1 MPKGKKRK
9 PQNKGS
15 TKKPKRAK
23 RGFAV
28 KGGDRRKIDTINK
41 KLSEFYNIFGE
52 YSPQYQE
59 LKKVVLTQ
67 LGIFKPESS
76 SFDDFFTSR
85 SPLRLSTDSRFI
97 ELLLISKLD
106 ELHNYFKGKTVLRE
120 ARKIEGF
127 KDLRTKKQL
136 EERKSQIKYDT
147 TVKGLQN
154 IKDLELKELISYLP
168 QFYTA
173 LDQMDTSTSEEFTKR
188 FSEYGVIKKS
198 QEPDKK
204 KSEGERLIN
213 DILKYFDSKVNEG
226 NLIKNARR
234 VLQTKE
240 PSIYEQLA
248 KHQPVKLKFADD
260 DDSDDGD
267 VDWSNV
273 KI

>member
-97 ELLLISKLD
+97 ELLLVSKLD
-106 ELHNYFKGKTVLRE
+106 ELHKYFKGKTALRE

-147 TVKGLQN
+147 TVSGLQR
-154 IKDLELKELISYLP
+154 IKDFELQELISYLP
-168 QFYTA
+168 QFYSA
-173 LDQMDTSTSEEFTKR
+173 LDQMDTSSSIEFTER
-188 FSEYGVIKKS
+188 FSEYGVIKKTE
-198 QEPDKK
+198 EPDKK

-226 NLIKNARR
+226 NLIKNAKFA
-234 VLQTKE
+234 LSHHE
-240 PSIYEQLA
+240 ELI
-248 KHQPVKLKFADD
+248 KHQRVKLKFADD
-260 DDSDDGD
+260 DDSDNSDD
-267 VDWSNV
+267 IDWSNV

>member
-15 TKKPKRAK
+15 SKKPKRAR

-28 KGGDRRKIDTINK
+28 TGANRRKIDMINK
-41 KLSEFYNIFGE
+41 KLSEFYNVFGE
-52 YSPQYQE
+52 YSPQYQD

-67 LGIFKPESS
+67 LGIYNPQSAQRW
-76 SFDDFFTSR
+76 SFNDYFTSN
-85 SPLRLSTDSRFI
+85 SPLRISTDSGFVG
-97 ELLLISKLD
+97 LLLAGTLD
-106 ELHNYFKGKTVLRE
+106 ELHTAFKGRTAFKE
-120 ARKIEGF
+120 AKKIEGF
-127 KDLRTKKQL
+127 KNITRKEFEQ
-136 EERKSQIKYDT
+136 RKSEIKYDT
-147 TVKGLQN
+147 TVKGLQRL
-154 IKDLELKELISYLP
+154 KDFELQELISYLP

-173 LDQMDTSTSEEFTKR
+173 LDQMDTYTSEEFTKR

-198 QEPDKK
+198 EEPDKK
-204 KSEGERLIN
+204 KSEAERLIN

-226 NLIKNARR
+226 NLIKNA
-234 VLQTKE
+234 K
-240 PSIYEQLA
+240 LA
-248 KHQPVKLKFADD
+248 LSHHEELIKHQPVKMKFIEVVDD